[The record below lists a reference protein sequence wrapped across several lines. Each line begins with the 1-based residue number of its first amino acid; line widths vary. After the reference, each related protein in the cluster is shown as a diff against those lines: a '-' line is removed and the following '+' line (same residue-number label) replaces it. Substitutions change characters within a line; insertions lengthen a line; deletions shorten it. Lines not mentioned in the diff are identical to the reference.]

1 VNTTVSSNATLSHYS
16 LVPVDS
22 IGTDVVDPA
31 TTDAA
36 YLTPDALMAYCE
48 SRLRSIDGQIQSGMD
63 KQNTNNA
70 EQQLIGELNTTL
82 QGYAANGT
90 TQPGSS
96 ANAKNDGQCVQI
108 EQKFDEVIARIRT
121 MDPNSPLISQLEKI
135 HDNIMAT
142 GTQVPGM
149 QGFYGTPDGAVSSD
163 GQINAQEIGTFI
175 NDLQGVSSSVNSS
188 SELEMIQLQ
197 SFMSQ
202 RQTAIQLTTNL
213 VQSLGDQ
220 LNKIADNIG
229 H

>member
-1 VNTTVSSNATLSHYS
+1 VTTTVSSNANLSQYS
-16 LVPVDS
+16 LVSFDS
-22 IGTDVVDPA
+22 IGTDAVDPVA
-31 TTDAA
+31 TDAA

-48 SRLRSIDGQIQSGMD
+48 SRLRSIDGQIQRGMD
-63 KQNTNNA
+63 KQNKNNA

-90 TQPGSS
+90 TQSGST
-96 ANAKNDGQCVQI
+96 ANAKNDGQCIQI
-108 EQKFDEVIARIRT
+108 EQTFDDVIAKIKII
-121 MDPNSPLISQLEKI
+121 DPTSPLIPQLEKI

-142 GTQVPGM
+142 GTQAPGLHT
-149 QGFYGTPDGAVSSD
+149 FYGTPDGSINSD
-163 GQINAQEIGTFI
+163 GQIDAQEIGTFI
-175 NDLQGVSSSVNSS
+175 NDLQSANSSVNSS
-188 SELEMIQLQ
+188 SELGMIQLQ